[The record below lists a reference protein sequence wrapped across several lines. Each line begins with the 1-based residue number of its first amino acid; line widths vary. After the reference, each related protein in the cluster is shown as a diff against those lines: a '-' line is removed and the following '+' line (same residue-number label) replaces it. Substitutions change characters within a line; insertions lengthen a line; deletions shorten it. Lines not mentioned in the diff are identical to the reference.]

1 MRKIKRRTDRPNRQ
15 ARADFVPRKK
25 RLLYKALEA
34 GMPVTR
40 ACDLVGMK
48 WKNYLTYI
56 GRGKESGASNQA
68 YRAFLAKIK
77 RIEARKEKFLL
88 EVIDKVAEG
97 NFKIREI
104 EVSVDKHG
112 FRSYKR
118 KTRQPKPEWKAAAW
132 RLERRY
138 PEEYAP
144 KTVDGDATSPEEIA
158 RELKAAADTLFG
170 SIPTEDQND

>member
-25 RLLYKALEA
+25 KLLYKALEA
-34 GMPVTR
+34 GLPITR
-40 ACDLVGMK
+40 ACELVGMK
-48 WKNYLTYI
+48 WKNYITYTQ
-56 GRGKESGASNQA
+56 RGKEDGASNQA
-68 YRAFLAKIK
+68 YRAFREKIK
-77 RIEARKEKFLL
+77 RIETRKEKTLL
-88 EVIDKVAEG
+88 EVIDKIAEG
-97 NFKIREI
+97 NYKIREI

-118 KTRQPKPEWKAAAW
+118 KTRLPRPEWKAAAW
-132 RLERRY
+132 RLERKY

-144 KTVDGDATSPEEIA
+144 KFADGESTSPEEIA
-158 RELKAAADTLFG
+158 RELKEAADNLFG